1 MFLTIDIGSSSAR
14 AILFDERANLI
25 DESIVSRKYD
35 FDVTPDG
42 GSTIDAEL
50 LKTLVESCV
59 DKVLKHPAAADIQA
73 VGMATFVGNVM
84 GVDEIGQ
91 AVTPVYTYAD
101 TRSSDDVDVLT
112 EQVDVGEYLQRT
124 GCPLHTAY
132 HPARLHWLKRTQ
144 LETFR
149 AVNQWVDF
157 ASYLYAG
164 WFGKTVCSYSV
175 ASWSGLLNREQLT
188 WDAEWLNRLGLGAD
202 QFPQLG
208 DFKDV
213 QKGLLADYASRWSLL
228 QDVPFYLALGDG
240 AVANVGIGA
249 TSASSLAITVGTTA
263 AVRILYQSP
272 AETPAVPKG
281 LWSYRL
287 DDAHHLM
294 GGATSEG
301 GNTFQWL
308 RTLFPTFDFEH
319 EELVVRNRPAD
330 IHGLTCLPLFNG
342 ERSPGWNST
351 AAGTIHG
358 LRLSTT
364 PTDIFQAVL
373 EGVAMRL
380 ALIAEQLPKLP
391 DTIYI
396 GGGAAVESH
405 LWVQMICNAFNR
417 PVSLVQ
423 VAEST
428 AQGVAVMLSFAH
440 NQMSLADYQ
449 PVIAHTFTPQT
460 DNAARMQAARERQR
474 DLYQRLYDERS

>member
-14 AILFDERANLI
+14 AILFDDHANL
-25 DESIVSRKYD
+25 VSDSLVSQKYD
-35 FDVTPDG
+35 FDVTPNG
-42 GSTIDAEL
+42 GSTIDAKF
-50 LKTLVESCV
+50 LKVLVEACV
-59 DKVLKHPAAADIQA
+59 DDVLKHPAATGIRA

-84 GVDEIGQ
+84 GVDHNGQ
-91 AVTPVYTYAD
+91 ALTPVYTYAD
-101 TRSSDDVDVLT
+101 TRSSEDVEALT
-112 EQVDVGEYLQRT
+112 KHVDVGENLQRT

-144 LETFR
+144 PETFG
-149 AVNQWVDF
+149 AVKQWVDF

-188 WDAEWLNRLGLGAD
+188 WDAEWLSVLGLDAD

-213 QKGLLADYASRWSLL
+213 QKGLLADYASRWPILE
-228 QDVPFYLALGDG
+228 DVPFYLALGDG

-263 AVRILYQSP
+263 AVRILYQAP
-272 AETPAVPKG
+272 DATLPVPKG

-287 DDAHHLM
+287 DKAHHLM

-308 RTLFPTFDFEH
+308 RTLFPTLDFDH
-319 EELVVRNRPAD
+319 EEAVVRNRPAD
-330 IHGLTCLPLFNG
+330 DHGLTCLPLFNG

-351 AAGTIHG
+351 AAGMIHG

-380 ALIAEQLPKLP
+380 ALIAAQLPKLT

-405 LWVQMICNAFNR
+405 LWVQMICNALDR
-417 PVSLVQ
+417 PVNLVQ

-449 PVIAHTFTPQT
+449 PVIAHTFTPQP
-460 DNAARMQAARERQR
+460 DNAVRMQAARERQR
-474 DLYQRLYDERS
+474 DLYQRLYNERS